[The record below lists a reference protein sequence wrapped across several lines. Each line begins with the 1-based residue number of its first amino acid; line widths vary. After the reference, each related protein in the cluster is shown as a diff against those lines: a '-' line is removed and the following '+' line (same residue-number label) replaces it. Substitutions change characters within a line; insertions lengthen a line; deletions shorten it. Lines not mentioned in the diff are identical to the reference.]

1 MPSIVF
7 GYRTREFRLQ
17 SAVRQSHAHEP
28 PELLELPL
36 MMEAKPIQVDVAKG
50 DLIEGLIK
58 GIEVITAFNDGAPSL
73 TPSELAKRTGITR
86 SAARRYLLTLVHV
99 GFAATDGKTFWL
111 TTKVLNLGR
120 AYLDSA
126 RMPRAIMP
134 FLQRL
139 THQLGESTNF
149 SVMDGMEVVY
159 VARFNAPKVL
169 SPSFEPGQRLPAHT
183 STAGRV
189 LLAALPDEQ
198 LRAWLEKVELVAY
211 TYWSVTDKDELY
223 KELVEIRNQG
233 YGLTENQFEVGL
245 RGVSVPVKSRN
256 GTVIGAISV
265 SMSIASCSKTE
276 AAAKC
281 LPALQSTANTLMLWI

>member
-1 MPSIVF
+1 MI
-7 GYRTREFRLQ
+7 EF
-17 SAVRQSHAHEP
+17 
-28 PELLELPL
+28 
-36 MMEAKPIQVDVAKG
+36 KPVHVDVAKR

-58 GIEVITAFNDGAPSL
+58 GIEVVTAFNDGTPSL
-73 TPSELAKRTGITR
+73 TPSELAKRIDITR

-99 GFAATDGKTFWL
+99 GLAATDGKVFWL
-111 TTKVLNLGR
+111 TAKVLNLGR

-149 SVMDGMEVVY
+149 SVLDGTEVVY

-169 SPSFEPGQRLPAHT
+169 SPAFEPGARLPAHT

-189 LLAALPDEQ
+189 LLAALPDAE
-198 LRAWLEKVELVAY
+198 LRAWLEKVELIPY
-211 TYWSVTDKDELY
+211 THLSVTDKDALY

-233 YGLTENQFEVGL
+233 YGITENQFEVGL

-256 GTVIGAISV
+256 GTLIGALSV
-265 SMSIASCSKTE
+265 SMNIASCSTAE
-276 AAAKC
+276 AAARC
-281 LPALQSTANTLMLWI
+281 LPALQTTANTLMLWI

>member
-1 MPSIVF
+1 MI
-7 GYRTREFRLQ
+7 EF
-17 SAVRQSHAHEP
+17 
-28 PELLELPL
+28 
-36 MMEAKPIQVDVAKG
+36 KPVPVDVAKR

-58 GIEVITAFNDGAPSL
+58 GIEVITAFNDGSPSL
-73 TPSELAKRTGITR
+73 TPSELAKRIGITR

-120 AYLDSA
+120 SYLDSA

-198 LRAWLEKVELVAY
+198 LRAWLEKVELIAY

-233 YGLTENQFEVGL
+233 YGITENQFEVGL

-265 SMSIASCSKTE
+265 SMNIASCSKTE

>member
-1 MPSIVF
+1 MI
-7 GYRTREFRLQ
+7 EF
-17 SAVRQSHAHEP
+17 
-28 PELLELPL
+28 
-36 MMEAKPIQVDVAKG
+36 KPVNVDVAKR

-58 GIEVITAFNDGAPSL
+58 GIEVITAFNDGSPSL
-73 TPSELAKRTGITR
+73 TPSELAKRIGITR

-120 AYLDSA
+120 SYLDSA

-149 SVMDGMEVVY
+149 SVLDGTEVVY

-211 TYWSVTDKDELY
+211 TYWSVTDKEELY
-223 KELVEIRNQG
+223 KQLVEIRNQG
-233 YGLTENQFEVGL
+233 YGITENQFEVGL

-265 SMSIASCSKTE
+265 SMNIASCSKTE